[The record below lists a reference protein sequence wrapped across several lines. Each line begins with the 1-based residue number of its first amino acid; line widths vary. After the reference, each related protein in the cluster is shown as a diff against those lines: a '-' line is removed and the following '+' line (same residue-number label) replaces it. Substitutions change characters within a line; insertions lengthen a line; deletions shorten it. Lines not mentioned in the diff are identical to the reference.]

1 MLSDRN
7 VLRATHALPLF
18 SKVMHYYN
26 LQVTGED
33 DENALSDLQISVS
46 SPVAE
51 SSLHPSN
58 GMAQLQ
64 CLATVI
70 HCPTCWAGH
79 GSQQKCH

>member
-33 DENALSDLQISVS
+33 DENALSDLQISARQWQSQASTPAMGWHS
-46 SPVAE
+46 SSA
-51 SSLHPSN
+51 
-58 GMAQLQ
+58 
-64 CLATVI
+64 
-70 HCPTCWAGH
+70 
-79 GSQQKCH
+79 